1 MVEIKGDY
9 KELHSAI
16 ESQKSIQKKDKNND
30 ELLDSFKFFFNESLD
45 LICISDSESNLKVL
59 NSAFSRFLGYTKKE
73 LLNSFFTKF
82 VHTDDVYSTNLE
94 ILKLNSGIA
103 TIHFE
108 NRCLKKDGTILFIHW
123 WAKKDPKTNRIH
135 YIGRNITEFK
145 KSQSKLK
152 NSENLLNDA
161 QKISKIGSWEFNLET
176 QKLNWSNELYAIFEI
191 ENKPN
196 PNLYQEYIA
205 RFSPEDFEILQTKIN
220 HLIQTKKSYEIE
232 HKILLSNN
240 RFKWV
245 YGTGIPVVN
254 DEGKVIIIK
263 GIAQDI
269 TEKKL
274 INDTLKA
281 KEQAEVANKAKTEFI
296 ANMSHEIRT
305 PLNGIIGFTELLIKT
320 KLDKTQLEYT
330 NTINKSAIILMDIIN
345 DILDFSKIESGKL
358 ELNTEEIDLF
368 ELLHQV
374 IDLFKY
380 QAIQKNIDLTLKI
393 DKHIPQNIFADGGR
407 LKQIIVNLLS
417 NAIKFTDSGSV
428 NLIIS
433 QLKSENDMVKLQ
445 FSVKDTGIGI
455 KENNHHKIFNSF
467 VQEDNSV
474 SRKYGGTGLGLPISN
489 QLLGLMN
496 SKLQLISK
504 NGDGSTFFFV
514 VDFKKGTTKHK
525 SIPTF
530 ATLKNEED
538 SLFNIDHYEVN
549 VLIVED
555 NKINMLLAKTL
566 VKKIIPNCNIVEA
579 FDGSQ
584 AVKKVLNEKIDLI
597 LMDIHMPIKNGYEA
611 AMEIRK
617 YNTTKRIP
625 IIALTAGVFNGE
637 KEKCLAAGM
646 NDFLSKPIVKK
657 DLENILLKW
666 LK

>member
-1 MVEIKGDY
+1 MAEIKGNYD
-9 KELHSAI
+9 ELHTDI
-16 ESQKSIQKKDKNND
+16 ESQKSIQKKDKNKQ
-30 ELLDSFKFFFNESLD
+30 LLDNFKFFFNESLD
-45 LICISDSESNLKVL
+45 LICISDSKCNIKVL
-59 NSAFSRFLGYTKKE
+59 NSAFSKLLGYSKKQ
-73 LLNSFFTKF
+73 LLDNPFTRF
-82 VHTDDVYSTNLE
+82 VHNEDVYSTNLE
-94 ILKLNSGIA
+94 IIKLNSGIS

-108 NRCLKKDGTILFIHW
+108 NRCLKKDGTVLFIHW
-123 WAKKDPKTNRIH
+123 WAKKDTKTDQIH
-135 YIGRNITEFK
+135 YMGRNISEFK
-145 KSQSKLK
+145 KSQKKLI

-161 QKISKIGSWEFNLET
+161 QKIAKIGSWEFNLET

-196 PNLYQEYIA
+196 PNLYQEYIL
-205 RFSPEDFEILQTKIN
+205 RFSPEDFELLQTKIN
-220 HLIQTKKSYEIE
+220 HLIDTKKPYEIV
-232 HKILLSNN
+232 HKIILPNN

-245 YGTGIPVVN
+245 FGTGIPLVN
-254 DEGKVIIIK
+254 EDGKVISIQ

-274 INDTLKA
+274 ISDTLKA
-281 KEQAEVANKAKTEFI
+281 KEQAEIANKAKTEFI

-305 PLNGIIGFTELLIKT
+305 PLNGIIGFTELLMKT

-330 NTINKSAIILMDIIN
+330 NTINTSASILMDIIN

-358 ELNTEEIDLF
+358 ELNIEEIDLF
-368 ELLHQV
+368 ELLNQV

-380 QAIQKNIDLTLKI
+380 QALQKNIDLTLKI
-393 DKHIPQNIFADGGR
+393 DKHIPQYIFADGGR

-417 NAIKFTDSGSV
+417 NAIKFTDFGSV
-428 NLIIS
+428 NLILS
-433 QLKSENDMVKLQ
+433 QLESVNELIRIQ

-455 KENNHHKIFNSF
+455 MENNHHKIFNSF
-467 VQEDNSV
+467 VQENNSIT
-474 SRKYGGTGLGLPISN
+474 RKYGGTGLGLPISN

-496 SKLQLISK
+496 SKLQLTSK
-504 NGDGSTFFFV
+504 NGLGSTFSFD

-525 SIPTF
+525 SIPKFTS
-530 ATLKNEED
+530 TERED
-538 SLFNIDHYEVN
+538 NTLFNIDYYEVT

-566 VKKIIPNCNIVEA
+566 VQKIIPNCNIVEA

-617 YNTTKRIP
+617 FNTTKRIP

>member
-1 MVEIKGDY
+1 MAEIKGNYD
-9 KELHSAI
+9 ELHTDI
-16 ESQKSIQKKDKNND
+16 ESQKSIQKKDKNKQ
-30 ELLDSFKFFFNESLD
+30 LLDNFKFFFNESLD
-45 LICISDSESNLKVL
+45 LICISDSKCNIKVL
-59 NSAFSRFLGYTKKE
+59 NSAFSKLLGYSKKQ
-73 LLNSFFTKF
+73 LLDNPFTRF
-82 VHTDDVYSTNLE
+82 VHNEDVYSTNLE
-94 ILKLNSGIA
+94 IIKLNSGIS

-108 NRCLKKDGTILFIHW
+108 NRCLKKDGTVLFIHW
-123 WAKKDPKTNRIH
+123 WAKKDTKTDQIH
-135 YIGRNITEFK
+135 YMGRNISEFK
-145 KSQSKLK
+145 KSQKKLI

-161 QKISKIGSWEFNLET
+161 QKIAKIGSWEFNLET

-196 PNLYQEYIA
+196 PNLYQEYIL
-205 RFSPEDFEILQTKIN
+205 RFSPEDFELLQTKIN
-220 HLIQTKKSYEIE
+220 HLIDTKKPYEIV
-232 HKILLSNN
+232 HKIILPNN
-240 RFKWV
+240 SFKWV
-245 YGTGIPVVN
+245 FGTGIPLVN
-254 DEGKVIIIK
+254 EDGKVISIQ

-274 INDTLKA
+274 ISDTLKA
-281 KEQAEVANKAKTEFI
+281 KEQADIANKAKTEFI

-305 PLNGIIGFTELLIKT
+305 PLNGIIGFTELLMKT

-330 NTINKSAIILMDIIN
+330 NTINTSASILMDIIN

-358 ELNTEEIDLF
+358 ELNIEEIDLF
-368 ELLHQV
+368 ELLNQV

-380 QAIQKNIDLTLKI
+380 QALQKNIDLTLKI
-393 DKHIPQNIFADGGR
+393 DKHIPQYIFADGGR

-417 NAIKFTDSGSV
+417 NAIKFTDFGSV
-428 NLIIS
+428 NLILS
-433 QLKSENDMVKLQ
+433 QLESVNELIRIQ

-455 KENNHHKIFNSF
+455 MENNHHKIFNSF
-467 VQEDNSV
+467 VQENNSIT
-474 SRKYGGTGLGLPISN
+474 RKYGGTGLGLPISN

-496 SKLQLISK
+496 SKLQLTSK
-504 NGDGSTFFFV
+504 NGLGSTFSFD

-530 ATLKNEED
+530 TSTERED
-538 SLFNIDHYEVN
+538 NTLFNIDHYEVT

-617 YNTTKRIP
+617 FNTTKRIP

>member
-1 MVEIKGDY
+1 MIEIKGNYD
-9 KELHSAI
+9 ESHAAI
-16 ESQKSIQKKDKNND
+16 ESQKSIEKKDKKNNQ
-30 ELLDSFKFFFNESLD
+30 LLDSFKFFFNESLD
-45 LICISDSESNLKVL
+45 LICISDSKGNLKVL
-59 NSAFSRFLGYTKKE
+59 NSAFSKLLGYSKKE
-73 LLNSFFTKF
+73 LLNNPITSF
-82 VHTDDVYSTNLE
+82 VHNDDVYTSNLE
-94 ILKLNSGIA
+94 ILKLNSEVP

-108 NRCLKKDGTILFIHW
+108 NRCLKKDDTVLFIHW
-123 WAKKDPKTNRIH
+123 WAKKDTETNQIY
-135 YIGRNITEFK
+135 YIGRDITEFK
-145 KSQSKLK
+145 KSQKKLK

-161 QKISKIGSWEFNLET
+161 QKIAKIGSWEFNLKSK
-176 QKLNWSNELYAIFEI
+176 KLLWSNELYAIFEI
-191 ENKPN
+191 ENKHN
-196 PNLYQEYIA
+196 PNLYQEYIS
-205 RFSPEDFEILQTKIN
+205 RFSPEDFDLLQSKIN
-220 HLIQTKKSYEIE
+220 HLIETKKPYEIE
-232 HKILLSNN
+232 HKIILPNN

-245 YGTGIPVVN
+245 FGTGIPVVN
-254 DEGKVIIIK
+254 EDGKVISIK

-274 INDTLKA
+274 IGDTLKA
-281 KEQAEVANKAKTEFI
+281 KEQAEIANKAKTEFI

-305 PLNGIIGFTELLIKT
+305 PLNGIIGFTELLMKT

-330 NTINKSAIILMDIIN
+330 NTINKSAVILMDIIN

-358 ELNTEEIDLF
+358 ELNIEEIDLF
-368 ELLHQV
+368 ELLNQV

-380 QAIQKNIDLTLKI
+380 QALQKNIDLTLKI
-393 DKHIPQNIFADGGR
+393 DKHIPQYIFADEGR

-417 NAIKFTDSGSV
+417 NAIKFTDFGSV

-433 QLKSENDMVKLQ
+433 QLEPDNESVKLQ

-455 KENNHHKIFNSF
+455 MENNHHKIFNSF
-467 VQEDNSV
+467 VQENNSIT
-474 SRKYGGTGLGLPISN
+474 RKYGGTGLGLPISN

-496 SKLQLISK
+496 SKLQLTSK
-504 NGDGSTFFFV
+504 NGFGSTFSFV
-514 VDFKKGTTKHK
+514 VDFKKGTSKRK

-530 ATLKNEED
+530 TSLEREED
-538 SLFNIDHYEVN
+538 TLFNINYYEVT

-566 VKKIIPNCNIVEA
+566 VQKIIPNCKITEA

-617 YNTTKRIP
+617 FNKTKRIP

-637 KEKCLAAGM
+637 KEKCLASGM

-657 DLENILLKW
+657 DLESILLKW

>member
-1 MVEIKGDY
+1 
-9 KELHSAI
+9 
-16 ESQKSIQKKDKNND
+16 
-30 ELLDSFKFFFNESLD
+30 
-45 LICISDSESNLKVL
+45 
-59 NSAFSRFLGYTKKE
+59 
-73 LLNSFFTKF
+73 
-82 VHTDDVYSTNLE
+82 
-94 ILKLNSGIA
+94 
-103 TIHFE
+103 
-108 NRCLKKDGTILFIHW
+108 
-123 WAKKDPKTNRIH
+123 
-135 YIGRNITEFK
+135 
-145 KSQSKLK
+145 
-152 NSENLLNDA
+152 
-161 QKISKIGSWEFNLET
+161 
-176 QKLNWSNELYAIFEI
+176 
-191 ENKPN
+191 
-196 PNLYQEYIA
+196 
-205 RFSPEDFEILQTKIN
+205 
-220 HLIQTKKSYEIE
+220 
-232 HKILLSNN
+232 
-240 RFKWV
+240 
-245 YGTGIPVVN
+245 
-254 DEGKVIIIK
+254 
-263 GIAQDI
+263 
-269 TEKKL
+269 
-274 INDTLKA
+274 
-281 KEQAEVANKAKTEFI
+281 
-296 ANMSHEIRT
+296 MSHEIRT

-433 QLKSENDMVKLQ
+433 QLKSENDMVQLQ

-538 SLFNIDHYEVN
+538 SLFNIDHYEVT

>member
-1 MVEIKGDY
+1 
-9 KELHSAI
+9 
-16 ESQKSIQKKDKNND
+16 
-30 ELLDSFKFFFNESLD
+30 
-45 LICISDSESNLKVL
+45 
-59 NSAFSRFLGYTKKE
+59 
-73 LLNSFFTKF
+73 
-82 VHTDDVYSTNLE
+82 
-94 ILKLNSGIA
+94 
-103 TIHFE
+103 
-108 NRCLKKDGTILFIHW
+108 
-123 WAKKDPKTNRIH
+123 
-135 YIGRNITEFK
+135 
-145 KSQSKLK
+145 
-152 NSENLLNDA
+152 
-161 QKISKIGSWEFNLET
+161 
-176 QKLNWSNELYAIFEI
+176 
-191 ENKPN
+191 
-196 PNLYQEYIA
+196 LYQEYIS
-205 RFSPEDFEILQTKIN
+205 RFTSEEFEVLQAKIN
-220 HLIQTKKSYEIE
+220 HLINTKESYEIE
-232 HKILLSNN
+232 HKIILPNN

-245 YGTGIPVVN
+245 FGTGIPIVN
-254 DEGKVIIIK
+254 DDGKVVIIK

-281 KEQAEVANKAKTEFI
+281 KEQAEIANKAKTEFI

-320 KLDKTQLEYT
+320 KLDKTQQEYT
-330 NTINKSAIILMDIIN
+330 NTINKSAVILMDIIN

-380 QAIQKNIDLTLKI
+380 QAIQKNIDLILKI
-393 DKHIPQNIFADGGR
+393 DKYIPQYIIADGVR

-433 QLKSENDMVKLQ
+433 QLKSENDLEKLQ

-467 VQEDNSV
+467 VQEDNSIT
-474 SRKYGGTGLGLPISN
+474 RKYGGTGLGLPISN

-530 ATLKNEED
+530 ANLENEED
-538 SLFNIDHYEVN
+538 SLFNIDHYEVT

-566 VKKIIPNCNIVEA
+566 VQKIIPNCNIVEA

-584 AVKKVLNEKIDLI
+584 AIKKVLNEKIDLI

-617 YNTTKRIP
+617 FNTNKRIP

>member
-1 MVEIKGDY
+1 MIEIKGNYD
-9 KELHSAI
+9 ESHAAI
-16 ESQKSIQKKDKNND
+16 ESQKSIEKKDKKNNQ
-30 ELLDSFKFFFNESLD
+30 LLDSFKFFFNESLD
-45 LICISDSESNLKVL
+45 LICISDSKGNLKVL
-59 NSAFSRFLGYTKKE
+59 NSAFSKLLGYSKKE
-73 LLNSFFTKF
+73 LLNNPITSFI
-82 VHTDDVYSTNLE
+82 HNDDVYASNLE
-94 ILKLNSGIA
+94 ILKLNSEVP

-108 NRCLKKDGTILFIHW
+108 NRCLKKDDTVLFIHW
-123 WAKKDPKTNRIH
+123 WAKKDTETNQIY
-135 YIGRNITEFK
+135 YIGRDITEFK
-145 KSQSKLK
+145 KSQKKLK

-161 QKISKIGSWEFNLET
+161 QKIAKIGSWEFNLKSK
-176 QKLNWSNELYAIFEI
+176 KLLWSNELYAIFEI
-191 ENKPN
+191 ENKHN
-196 PNLYQEYIA
+196 PNLYQEYIS
-205 RFSPEDFEILQTKIN
+205 RFSPEDFDLLQSKIN
-220 HLIQTKKSYEIE
+220 HLLETKKPYEIE
-232 HKILLSNN
+232 HKIILPNN

-245 YGTGIPVVN
+245 FGTGIPVVN
-254 DEGKVIIIK
+254 EDGKVISIK

-274 INDTLKA
+274 IGDTLKA
-281 KEQAEVANKAKTEFI
+281 KEQAEIANKAKTEFI

-305 PLNGIIGFTELLIKT
+305 PLNGIIGFTELLMKT

-330 NTINKSAIILMDIIN
+330 NTINKSAVILMDIIN

-358 ELNTEEIDLF
+358 ELNIEEIDLF
-368 ELLHQV
+368 ELLNQV

-380 QAIQKNIDLTLKI
+380 QALQKNIDLTLKI
-393 DKHIPQNIFADGGR
+393 DKHIPQYIFADEGR

-417 NAIKFTDSGSV
+417 NAIKFTDFGSV

-433 QLKSENDMVKLQ
+433 QLEPDNESVKLQ

-455 KENNHHKIFNSF
+455 MENNHHKIFNSF
-467 VQEDNSV
+467 VQENNSIT
-474 SRKYGGTGLGLPISN
+474 RKYGGTGLGLPISN

-496 SKLQLISK
+496 SKLQLTSK
-504 NGDGSTFFFV
+504 NGFGSTFSFV
-514 VDFKKGTTKHK
+514 VDFKKGTSKRK

-530 ATLKNEED
+530 TSLEREED
-538 SLFNIDHYEVN
+538 TLFNINYYEVT

-566 VKKIIPNCNIVEA
+566 VQKIIPNCKITEA

-597 LMDIHMPIKNGYEA
+597 LMDIHMPIKNGYDA

-617 YNTTKRIP
+617 FNKTKRIP

-637 KEKCLAAGM
+637 KEKCLASGM

-657 DLENILLKW
+657 DLESILLKW

>member
-1 MVEIKGDY
+1 MAEIKGNYD
-9 KELHSAI
+9 ELHTDI
-16 ESQKSIQKKDKNND
+16 ESQKSIQKKDKNKQ
-30 ELLDSFKFFFNESLD
+30 LLDNFKFFFNESLD
-45 LICISDSESNLKVL
+45 LICISDSKCNIKVL
-59 NSAFSRFLGYTKKE
+59 NSAFSKLLGYSKKQ
-73 LLNSFFTKF
+73 LLDNPFTRF
-82 VHTDDVYSTNLE
+82 VHNEDVYSTNLE
-94 ILKLNSGIA
+94 IIKLNSGIS

-108 NRCLKKDGTILFIHW
+108 NRCLKKDGTVLFIHW
-123 WAKKDPKTNRIH
+123 WAKKDTKTDQIH
-135 YIGRNITEFK
+135 YMGRNISEFK
-145 KSQSKLK
+145 KSQKKLI

-161 QKISKIGSWEFNLET
+161 QKIAKIGSWEFNLET

-196 PNLYQEYIA
+196 PNLYQEYIL
-205 RFSPEDFEILQTKIN
+205 RFSPEDFELLQTKIN
-220 HLIQTKKSYEIE
+220 HLIDTKKPYEIV
-232 HKILLSNN
+232 HKIILPNN

-245 YGTGIPVVN
+245 FGTGIPLVN
-254 DEGKVIIIK
+254 EDGKVISIQ

-274 INDTLKA
+274 ISDTLKA
-281 KEQAEVANKAKTEFI
+281 KEQAEIANKAKTEFI

-305 PLNGIIGFTELLIKT
+305 PLNGIIGFTELLMKT

-330 NTINKSAIILMDIIN
+330 NTINTSASILMDIIN

-358 ELNTEEIDLF
+358 ELNIEEIDLF
-368 ELLHQV
+368 ELLNQV

-380 QAIQKNIDLTLKI
+380 QALQKNIDLTLKI
-393 DKHIPQNIFADGGR
+393 DKHIPQYIFADGGR

-417 NAIKFTDSGSV
+417 NAIKFTDFGSV
-428 NLIIS
+428 NLILS
-433 QLKSENDMVKLQ
+433 QLESVNELIRIQ

-455 KENNHHKIFNSF
+455 MENNHHKIFNSF
-467 VQEDNSV
+467 VQENNSIT
-474 SRKYGGTGLGLPISN
+474 RKYGGTGLGLPISN

-496 SKLQLISK
+496 SKLQLTSK
-504 NGDGSTFFFV
+504 NGLGSTFSFD

-530 ATLKNEED
+530 TSTERED
-538 SLFNIDHYEVN
+538 NTLFNIDHYEVT

-566 VKKIIPNCNIVEA
+566 VKIIIPNCNIVEA

>member
-1 MVEIKGDY
+1 MTVIKGNY
-9 KELHSAI
+9 EKLHAAT
-16 ESQKSIQKKDKNND
+16 ESQKSIQKKDKKNNQ
-30 ELLDSFKFFFNESLD
+30 LLDSFNFFFNESLD
-45 LICISDSESNLKVL
+45 LICISDLKGNLKVL
-59 NSAFSRFLGYTKKE
+59 NSAFSKLLGYSKKE
-73 LLNSFFTKF
+73 LLNNPLTRF
-82 VHTDDVYSTNLE
+82 VHNDDIYSTNVE
-94 ILKLNSGIA
+94 ILKLNSGIS

-108 NRCLKKDGTILFIHW
+108 NRCLKKDGTVLFIHW
-123 WAKKDPKTNRIH
+123 WAKKDSETNRIH

-145 KSQSKLK
+145 KSQNKLK

-161 QKISKIGSWEFNLET
+161 QKIAKIGSWEFNLKSK
-176 QKLNWSNELYAIFEI
+176 KLLWSNELYAIFEI
-191 ENKPN
+191 ENKHN
-196 PNLYQEYIA
+196 PNLYQEYVS
-205 RFSPEDFEILQTKIN
+205 RFLPEDLEILQTKID
-220 HLIQTKKSYEIE
+220 HLIDTKRPYEIV
-232 HKILLSNN
+232 HKIILPNN

-245 YGTGIPVVN
+245 FGTGIPVVN
-254 DEGKVIIIK
+254 DDGKVTSIK

-274 INDTLKA
+274 ISDTLKA
-281 KEQAEVANKAKTEFI
+281 KEQAEIANKAKTEFI

-305 PLNGIIGFTELLIKT
+305 PLNGIIGFTELLMKT

-330 NTINKSAIILMDIIN
+330 NTINTSAVILMDIIN

-358 ELNTEEIDLF
+358 ELNIEEIDLF
-368 ELLHQV
+368 ELLNQV

-380 QAIQKNIDLTLKI
+380 QALQKNIDLTLKI
-393 DKHIPQNIFADGGR
+393 DKQIPQYIFADEGR

-428 NLIIS
+428 NLILS
-433 QLKSENDMVKLQ
+433 QLQSDDEIIQIQ

-455 KENNHHKIFNSF
+455 VENNHHKIFNSF
-467 VQEDNSV
+467 VQENNSIT
-474 SRKYGGTGLGLPISN
+474 RKYGGTGLGLPISN
-489 QLLGLMN
+489 QLLGLMK
-496 SKLQLISK
+496 SKLQLTSK
-504 NGDGSTFFFV
+504 SGIGSTFTFII
-514 VDFKKGTTKHK
+514 DFKKGTTKHK

-530 ATLKNEED
+530 TPLEKEED
-538 SLFNIDHYEVN
+538 TLFNIDHYEVN

-566 VKKIIPNCNIVEA
+566 VQKIIPNCKITEA

-617 YNTTKRIP
+617 FNTTKRIP

-657 DLENILLKW
+657 DLESILLKW

>member
-1 MVEIKGDY
+1 MTEIKGNYD
-9 KELHSAI
+9 ESHATI
-16 ESQKSIQKKDKNND
+16 ESQKSIDKKDKKNNQ
-30 ELLDSFKFFFNESLD
+30 LLDSFKFFFNESLD
-45 LICISDSESNLKVL
+45 LICISDSKGNLKVL
-59 NSAFSRFLGYTKKE
+59 NSAFSKLLGYSKKE
-73 LLNSFFTKF
+73 LLNNPITRF
-82 VHTDDVYSTNLE
+82 VHNDDVYTSNLE
-94 ILKLNSGIA
+94 ILKLNSGVP

-123 WAKKDPKTNRIH
+123 WAKKDTETNQIY
-135 YIGRNITEFK
+135 YIGRDISEFK
-145 KSQSKLK
+145 KSQKKLK

-161 QKISKIGSWEFNLET
+161 QKIAKIGSWEFNLKSK
-176 QKLNWSNELYAIFEI
+176 KLLWSNELYAIFEI
-191 ENKPN
+191 ENKHN
-196 PNLYQEYIA
+196 PNLYQEYIS
-205 RFSPEDFEILQTKIN
+205 RFSPEDFDLLQSKIN
-220 HLIQTKKSYEIE
+220 HLVETKKPYEIE
-232 HKILLSNN
+232 HKIILPNN

-245 YGTGIPVVN
+245 FGTGIPVLN
-254 DEGKVIIIK
+254 DDGKIISIK

-274 INDTLKA
+274 ISDTLKA
-281 KEQAEVANKAKTEFI
+281 KEQAEIANKAKTEFI

-305 PLNGIIGFTELLIKT
+305 PLNGIIGFTELLMKT

-330 NTINKSAIILMDIIN
+330 NTINKSAVILMDIIN

-358 ELNTEEIDLF
+358 ELNIEEIDLF
-368 ELLHQV
+368 ELLNQV

-380 QAIQKNIDLTLKI
+380 QALQKNIDLTLKI
-393 DKHIPQNIFADGGR
+393 DKHIPQYIFADEGR

-417 NAIKFTDSGSV
+417 NAIKFTDFGSV
-428 NLIIS
+428 NLIVS
-433 QLKSENDMVKLQ
+433 QLESDNESVKLQ

-455 KENNHHKIFNSF
+455 MENNHHKIFNSF
-467 VQEDNSV
+467 VQENNSIT
-474 SRKYGGTGLGLPISN
+474 RKYGGTGLGLPISN

-496 SKLQLISK
+496 SKLQLTSK
-504 NGDGSTFFFV
+504 NGFGSTFSFV
-514 VDFKKGTTKHK
+514 VDFKKGTSKRK

-530 ATLKNEED
+530 TSLEREED
-538 SLFNIDHYEVN
+538 TLFNIDYYEVT

-566 VKKIIPNCNIVEA
+566 VQKIIPNCKITEA

-617 YNTTKRIP
+617 FNTTKRIP

-637 KEKCLAAGM
+637 KEKCLASGM

-657 DLENILLKW
+657 DLESILLKW

>member
-1 MVEIKGDY
+1 MIEIKGNYD
-9 KELHSAI
+9 ESHAAI
-16 ESQKSIQKKDKNND
+16 ESQKSIEKKDKKNNQ
-30 ELLDSFKFFFNESLD
+30 LLDSFKFFFNESLD
-45 LICISDSESNLKVL
+45 LICISDSKGNLKVL
-59 NSAFSRFLGYTKKE
+59 NSAFSKLLGYSKKE
-73 LLNSFFTKF
+73 LLNNPITSFI
-82 VHTDDVYSTNLE
+82 HNDDVYTSNLE
-94 ILKLNSGIA
+94 ILKLNSEVP

-108 NRCLKKDGTILFIHW
+108 NRCLKKDDTVLFIHW
-123 WAKKDPKTNRIH
+123 WAKKDTETNQIY
-135 YIGRNITEFK
+135 YIGRDITEFK
-145 KSQSKLK
+145 KSQKKLK

-161 QKISKIGSWEFNLET
+161 QKIAKIGSWEFNLKSK
-176 QKLNWSNELYAIFEI
+176 KLLWSNELYAIFEI
-191 ENKPN
+191 ENKHN
-196 PNLYQEYIA
+196 PNLYQEYIS
-205 RFSPEDFEILQTKIN
+205 RFSPEDFDLLQSKIN
-220 HLIQTKKSYEIE
+220 HLLETKKPYEIE
-232 HKILLSNN
+232 HKIILPNN

-245 YGTGIPVVN
+245 FGTGIPVVN
-254 DEGKVIIIK
+254 EDGKVISIK

-274 INDTLKA
+274 IGDTLKA
-281 KEQAEVANKAKTEFI
+281 KEQAEIANKAKTEFI

-305 PLNGIIGFTELLIKT
+305 PLNGIIGFTELLMKT

-330 NTINKSAIILMDIIN
+330 NTINKSAVILMDIIN

-358 ELNTEEIDLF
+358 ELNIEEIDLF
-368 ELLHQV
+368 ELLNQV

-380 QAIQKNIDLTLKI
+380 QALQKNIDLTLKI
-393 DKHIPQNIFADGGR
+393 DKHIPQYIFADEGR

-417 NAIKFTDSGSV
+417 NAIKFTDFGSV

-433 QLKSENDMVKLQ
+433 QLEPDNESVKLQ

-455 KENNHHKIFNSF
+455 MENNHHKIFNSF
-467 VQEDNSV
+467 VQENNSIT
-474 SRKYGGTGLGLPISN
+474 RKYGGTGLGLPISN

-496 SKLQLISK
+496 SKLQLTSK
-504 NGDGSTFFFV
+504 NGFGSTFSFV
-514 VDFKKGTTKHK
+514 VDFKKGTSKRK

-530 ATLKNEED
+530 TSLEREED
-538 SLFNIDHYEVN
+538 TLFNINYYEVT

-566 VKKIIPNCNIVEA
+566 VQKIIPNCKITEA

-597 LMDIHMPIKNGYEA
+597 LMDIHMPIKNGYDA

-617 YNTTKRIP
+617 FNKTKRIP

-637 KEKCLAAGM
+637 KEKCLASGM

-657 DLENILLKW
+657 DLESILLKW

>member
-1 MVEIKGDY
+1 MTEIKGNYD
-9 KELHSAI
+9 ESHATI
-16 ESQKSIQKKDKNND
+16 ESQKSIDKKDKKNNQ
-30 ELLDSFKFFFNESLD
+30 LLDSFKFFFNESLD
-45 LICISDSESNLKVL
+45 LICISDSKGNLKVL
-59 NSAFSRFLGYTKKE
+59 NSAFSKLLGYSKKE
-73 LLNSFFTKF
+73 LLNNPITRF
-82 VHTDDVYSTNLE
+82 VHNDDVYSSNLE
-94 ILKLNSGIA
+94 ILKLNSEVP

-123 WAKKDPKTNRIH
+123 WAKKDTETNQIY
-135 YIGRNITEFK
+135 YIGRDISEFK
-145 KSQSKLK
+145 KSQKKLK

-161 QKISKIGSWEFNLET
+161 QKIAKIGSWEFNLKSK
-176 QKLNWSNELYAIFEI
+176 KLLWSNELYAIFEI
-191 ENKPN
+191 ENKHN
-196 PNLYQEYIA
+196 PNLYQEYIS
-205 RFSPEDFEILQTKIN
+205 RFSPEDFDLLQSKIN
-220 HLIQTKKSYEIE
+220 HLIETKKPYEIE
-232 HKILLSNN
+232 HKIILPNN

-245 YGTGIPVVN
+245 FGTGIPVLN
-254 DEGKVIIIK
+254 DDGKVISIK

-274 INDTLKA
+274 ISDTLKA
-281 KEQAEVANKAKTEFI
+281 KEQAEIANKAKTEFI

-305 PLNGIIGFTELLIKT
+305 PLNGIIGFTELLMKT

-330 NTINKSAIILMDIIN
+330 NTINKSAVILMDIIN

-358 ELNTEEIDLF
+358 ELNIEEIDLF
-368 ELLHQV
+368 ELLNQV

-380 QAIQKNIDLTLKI
+380 QALQKNIDLTLKI
-393 DKHIPQNIFADGGR
+393 DKHIPQYIFADEGR

-417 NAIKFTDSGSV
+417 NAIKFTDFGSV
-428 NLIIS
+428 NLIVS
-433 QLKSENDMVKLQ
+433 QLESDNESVKLQ

-455 KENNHHKIFNSF
+455 MENNHHKIFNSF
-467 VQEDNSV
+467 VQENNSIT
-474 SRKYGGTGLGLPISN
+474 RKYGGTGLGLPISN

-496 SKLQLISK
+496 SKLQLTSK
-504 NGDGSTFFFV
+504 NGFGSTFSFV
-514 VDFKKGTTKHK
+514 VDFKKGTSKRK

-530 ATLKNEED
+530 TSLEREED
-538 SLFNIDHYEVN
+538 TLFNIDYYEVT

-566 VKKIIPNCNIVEA
+566 VQKIIPNCKITEA

-617 YNTTKRIP
+617 FNTTKRIP

-637 KEKCLAAGM
+637 KEKCLASGM

-657 DLENILLKW
+657 DLESILLKW

>member
-1 MVEIKGDY
+1 MTETKGNYD
-9 KELHSAI
+9 ESHATI
-16 ESQKSIQKKDKNND
+16 ESQKSIQKKDKKNNQ
-30 ELLDSFKFFFNESLD
+30 LLDSFKFFFNESLD
-45 LICISDSESNLKVL
+45 LICISDSKGNLKVL
-59 NSAFSRFLGYTKKE
+59 NSAFSKLLGYSKKE
-73 LLNSFFTKF
+73 LLNNPITSF
-82 VHTDDVYSTNLE
+82 VHNDDVYTSNLE
-94 ILKLNSGIA
+94 ILKLNSEIP

-123 WAKKDPKTNRIH
+123 WAKKDTETNQIY
-135 YIGRNITEFK
+135 YIGRDITEFK
-145 KSQSKLK
+145 KSQKKLK

-161 QKISKIGSWEFNLET
+161 QKIAKIGSWEFNLKSK
-176 QKLNWSNELYAIFEI
+176 KLLWSNELYAIFEI
-191 ENKPN
+191 ENKHN
-196 PNLYQEYIA
+196 PNLYQEYIS
-205 RFSPEDFEILQTKIN
+205 RFSPEDFDLLQSKIN
-220 HLIQTKKSYEIE
+220 HLVETKKPYEIE
-232 HKILLSNN
+232 HKIILPNN

-245 YGTGIPVVN
+245 FGTGIPVVN
-254 DEGKVIIIK
+254 DDGKIISIK

-274 INDTLKA
+274 ISDTLKA
-281 KEQAEVANKAKTEFI
+281 KEQAEIANKAKTEFI

-305 PLNGIIGFTELLIKT
+305 PLNGIIGFTELLMKT
-320 KLDKTQLEYT
+320 KLDKTQLEYS
-330 NTINKSAIILMDIIN
+330 NTINKSAVILMDIIN

-358 ELNTEEIDLF
+358 ELNIEEIDLF
-368 ELLHQV
+368 ELLNQV

-380 QAIQKNIDLTLKI
+380 QALQKNIDLTLKI
-393 DKHIPQNIFADGGR
+393 DKHIPQYIFADEGR

-417 NAIKFTDSGSV
+417 NAIKFTDFGSV
-428 NLIIS
+428 NLIVS
-433 QLKSENDMVKLQ
+433 QLESDNESVKLQ

-455 KENNHHKIFNSF
+455 MQNNHHKIFNSF
-467 VQEDNSV
+467 VQENNSIT
-474 SRKYGGTGLGLPISN
+474 RKYGGTGLGLPISN

-496 SKLQLISK
+496 SKLQLTSK
-504 NGDGSTFFFV
+504 NGFGSTFSFV
-514 VDFKKGTTKHK
+514 VDFKKGSSKRK

-530 ATLKNEED
+530 TSLEREED
-538 SLFNIDHYEVN
+538 TLFNIDYYEVT

-566 VKKIIPNCNIVEA
+566 VQKIIPNCKITEA

-617 YNTTKRIP
+617 FNTTKRIP

-637 KEKCLAAGM
+637 KEKCLASGM

-657 DLENILLKW
+657 DLESILLKW

>member
-1 MVEIKGDY
+1 MTEYKGNYD
-9 KELHSAI
+9 ELHAGI
-16 ESQKSIQKKDKNND
+16 ESQKAIQKKDKKNNQ
-30 ELLDSFKFFFNESLD
+30 LLDSFNFFFNESLD
-45 LICISDSESNLKVL
+45 LICISDLKGNLTVL
-59 NSAFSRFLGYTKKE
+59 NSAFSKLLGYSKKE
-73 LLNSFFTKF
+73 LLNNSFTKF
-82 VHTDDVYSTNLE
+82 VHNDDVYATNLE
-94 ILKLNSGIA
+94 ILKLNSGMS

-108 NRCLKKDGTILFIHW
+108 NRCLKKDGAVLYIHW
-123 WAKKDPKTNRIH
+123 WAKKDSETNRIH
-135 YIGRNITEFK
+135 FIGRNITEFK
-145 KSQSKLK
+145 KSQNKLK

-161 QKISKIGSWEFNLET
+161 QKIAKIGSWEFNLKSK
-176 QKLNWSNELYAIFEI
+176 KLLWSNELYAIFEI
-191 ENKPN
+191 ENKHN
-196 PNLYQEYIA
+196 PNLYQEYIS
-205 RFSPEDFEILQTKIN
+205 RFYPEDFEILQTKIN
-220 HLIQTKKSYEIE
+220 HLIDTKKPYEIV
-232 HKILLSNN
+232 HKIILPNN

-245 YGTGIPVVN
+245 FGTGIPVVN
-254 DEGKVIIIK
+254 DDGKVISIK

-274 INDTLKA
+274 ISDTLKA
-281 KEQAEVANKAKTEFI
+281 KEQAEIANKAKTEFI

-330 NTINKSAIILMDIIN
+330 NTINTSAVILMDIIN

-358 ELNTEEIDLF
+358 ELNIEEIDLY
-368 ELLHQV
+368 ELLNQV

-380 QAIQKNIDLTLKI
+380 QALQKKIDLTLKI
-393 DKHIPQNIFADGGR
+393 DKNIPQYIFADEGR

-428 NLIIS
+428 NLILS
-433 QLKSENDMVKLQ
+433 QLQSDNELIKIQ

-455 KENNHHKIFNSF
+455 MENNHHKIFNSF
-467 VQEDNSV
+467 VQENNSIT
-474 SRKYGGTGLGLPISN
+474 RKYGGTGLGLPISN

-496 SKLQLISK
+496 SKLQLTSK
-504 NGDGSTFFFV
+504 NGVGSTFSFV
-514 VDFKKGTTKHK
+514 IDFKKGTAKRNF
-525 SIPTF
+525 IPTF
-530 ATLKNEED
+530 TTSESQED
-538 SLFNIDHYEVN
+538 TLFNIDHYEVT

-566 VKKIIPNCNIVEA
+566 VQKIIPNCKITEA

-597 LMDIHMPIKNGYEA
+597 LMDIHMPIKNGYDA

-617 YNTTKRIP
+617 FNTTKRIP

-657 DLENILLKW
+657 DLESILLKW

>member
-1 MVEIKGDY
+1 MTVIKGNY
-9 KELHSAI
+9 EELHADN
-16 ESQKSIQKKDKNND
+16 ESQKSIQKKDKKNNQ
-30 ELLDSFKFFFNESLD
+30 LLDSFNFFFNESLD
-45 LICISDSESNLKVL
+45 LICISDLKGNLKVL
-59 NSAFSRFLGYTKKE
+59 NSAFSKLLGYSKKE
-73 LLNSFFTKF
+73 LLNNPLTRF
-82 VHTDDVYSTNLE
+82 VHNDDIYSTNVE
-94 ILKLNSGIA
+94 ILKLNSGMS

-108 NRCLKKDGTILFIHW
+108 NRCLKKDGTVLYLHW
-123 WAKKDPKTNRIH
+123 WAKKDSETNRIH

-145 KSQSKLK
+145 KSQNKLK

-161 QKISKIGSWEFNLET
+161 QKIAKIGSWEFNLKSK
-176 QKLNWSNELYAIFEI
+176 KLLWSNELYAIFEI
-191 ENKPN
+191 ENKHN
-196 PNLYQEYIA
+196 PNLYQEYVS
-205 RFSPEDFEILQTKIN
+205 RFLPEDLEILQTKID
-220 HLIQTKKSYEIE
+220 HLIDTKRPYEIV
-232 HKILLSNN
+232 HKIILPNN

-245 YGTGIPVVN
+245 FGTGIPVVN
-254 DEGKVIIIK
+254 DDGKVTSIK

-274 INDTLKA
+274 ISDTLKA
-281 KEQAEVANKAKTEFI
+281 KEQAEIANKAKTEFI

-305 PLNGIIGFTELLIKT
+305 PLNGIIGFTELLMKT

-330 NTINKSAIILMDIIN
+330 NTINTSAVILMDIIN

-358 ELNTEEIDLF
+358 ELNIEEIDLF
-368 ELLHQV
+368 ELLNQV

-380 QAIQKNIDLTLKI
+380 QALQKNIDLTLKI
-393 DKHIPQNIFADGGR
+393 DKQIPQYIFADEGR

-428 NLIIS
+428 NLILS
-433 QLKSENDMVKLQ
+433 QLQSDDEIIQIQ

-455 KENNHHKIFNSF
+455 VENNHHKIFNSF
-467 VQEDNSV
+467 VQENNSIT
-474 SRKYGGTGLGLPISN
+474 RKYGGTGLGLPISN
-489 QLLGLMN
+489 QLLGLMK
-496 SKLQLISK
+496 SKLQLTSK
-504 NGDGSTFFFV
+504 SGIGSTFTFII
-514 VDFKKGTTKHK
+514 DFKKGTTKHK
-525 SIPTF
+525 SIPAFTP
-530 ATLKNEED
+530 LEKEED
-538 SLFNIDHYEVN
+538 TLFNIDHYEVN

-566 VKKIIPNCNIVEA
+566 VKKIIPNCKITEA

-597 LMDIHMPIKNGYEA
+597 LMDIHMPIKNGYDA

-617 YNTTKRIP
+617 FNTTKRIP

-657 DLENILLKW
+657 DLESILLKW

>member
-1 MVEIKGDY
+1 MAEIKGNYD
-9 KELHSAI
+9 ELHTDI
-16 ESQKSIQKKDKNND
+16 ESQKSIQKKDKNKQ
-30 ELLDSFKFFFNESLD
+30 LLDNFKFFFNESLD
-45 LICISDSESNLKVL
+45 LICISDSKCNIKVL
-59 NSAFSRFLGYTKKE
+59 NSAFSKLLGYSKKQ
-73 LLNSFFTKF
+73 LLDNPFTRF
-82 VHTDDVYSTNLE
+82 VHNEDVYSTNLE
-94 ILKLNSGIA
+94 IIKLNSGIA

-108 NRCLKKDGTILFIHW
+108 NRCLKKDGTVLFIHW
-123 WAKKDPKTNRIH
+123 WAKKDTKTDQIH
-135 YIGRNITEFK
+135 YMGRNISEFK
-145 KSQSKLK
+145 KSQKKLI

-161 QKISKIGSWEFNLET
+161 QKIAKIGSWEFNLET

-196 PNLYQEYIA
+196 PNLYQEYIL
-205 RFSPEDFEILQTKIN
+205 RFSPEDFELLQTKIN
-220 HLIQTKKSYEIE
+220 HLIDTKKPYEIV
-232 HKILLSNN
+232 HKIILPNN

-245 YGTGIPVVN
+245 FGTGIPLVN
-254 DEGKVIIIK
+254 EDGKVISIQ

-274 INDTLKA
+274 ISDTLKA
-281 KEQAEVANKAKTEFI
+281 KEQAEIANKAKTEFI

-305 PLNGIIGFTELLIKT
+305 PLNGIIGFTELLMKT

-330 NTINKSAIILMDIIN
+330 NTINTSASILMDIIN

-358 ELNTEEIDLF
+358 ELNIEEIDLF
-368 ELLHQV
+368 ELLNQV

-380 QAIQKNIDLTLKI
+380 QALQKNIDLTLKI
-393 DKHIPQNIFADGGR
+393 DKHIPQYIFADGGR

-417 NAIKFTDSGSV
+417 NAIKFTDFGSV
-428 NLIIS
+428 NLILS
-433 QLKSENDMVKLQ
+433 QLESVNELIRIQ

-455 KENNHHKIFNSF
+455 MENNHHKIFNSF
-467 VQEDNSV
+467 VQENNSIT
-474 SRKYGGTGLGLPISN
+474 RKYGGTGLGLPISN

-496 SKLQLISK
+496 SKLQLTSK
-504 NGDGSTFFFV
+504 NGLGSTFSFD

-530 ATLKNEED
+530 TSTERED
-538 SLFNIDHYEVN
+538 NTLFNIDYYEVT

-566 VKKIIPNCNIVEA
+566 VQKIIPNCNIVEA